1 MKIVAGTTGVPEGPS
16 GLKGGTKLIGIICL
30 VVAKSYHK
38 YNKVNDLLYNQKR
51 DMFNIE
57 AVSICKVAFN

>member
-1 MKIVAGTTGVPEGPS
+1 MKIDAGTTGVPE
-16 GLKGGTKLIGIICL
+16 GGTKLIGIICL
-30 VVAKSYHK
+30 VVANLTESYHK